1 MAMSMV
7 DRVGRK
13 TQLAGS
19 TAGAALFAACFAFA
33 SSQVAAVAAAC
44 LFNAVAVGAWASLD
58 CLSAESFPTSL
69 RGTALAV
76 LAAVGRLGSTAAQ
89 LYNSL
94 LVGLALPVSLLL
106 LTSAAMMLLASVLA
120 ALLPRETARA
130 ALDDTSATAA
140 DDSGTELE

>member
-1 MAMSMV
+1 MGWQHAQR
-7 DRVGRK
+7 D
-13 TQLAGS
+13 
-19 TAGAALFAACFAFA
+19 
-33 SSQVAAVAAAC
+33 
-44 LFNAVAVGAWASLD
+44 
-58 CLSAESFPTSL
+58 

-94 LVGLALPVSLLL
+94 LIGLALPVSLLL
-106 LTSAAMMLLASVLA
+106 LTSAATMLCASVLA

-130 ALDDTSATAA
+130 ALDDTCATAA